1 MPLQDKYK
9 DMGTVVMGK
18 IESGTVRRGD
28 NLLVMPNKIP
38 VKVVAIFRDAD
49 EVQAAKPGENLRIRL
64 SGVEEEDITPGYVV
78 CGPSESFETNRIEPG
93 FYRANVDNLPG
104 CLGG

>member
-78 CGPSESFETNRIEPG
+78 CGPSE
-93 FYRANVDNLPG
+93 
-104 CLGG
+104 